1 MAGFNPI
8 SAINDINRFRQIAA
22 VLFRHGF
29 GQLVDQ
35 IITADT
41 PLAKIIS
48 KLRRDEK
55 FTENEHST
63 LARRALLVLQ
73 ELGPTFIKLGQI
85 LSTRPDLIPEEF
97 IAEFK
102 SLQDD
107 VPSFSFEEARTQI
120 ENELGAPI
128 EDIFYSFNKKQIAT
142 ASIGQV
148 YTAVIKEKDENGIEK
163 LVDVVVK
170 VQRPNIFQ
178 VIQQDIDLLYILA
191 RLAER
196 QSPDLQLLNPVGIVS
211 EFDKAIR
218 RELDYNTELRN
229 ALKFA
234 EGLKFHDQVIIPK
247 VYKKYSGKKVFTMEK
262 INGIKI
268 TEAEKIGCDKT
279 VLAKIALNT
288 ILFMVFEKGFFHA
301 DPHPGN
307 IFALKGNKIA
317 FLDLGM
323 VGHLDEEMRS
333 KMAELL
339 IALNTR
345 DIDGIARGLINLGK
359 PEKKVDFQEFKK
371 DVYESMEKIL
381 GLPINEIQFSEIL
394 QDLMEGAKKNRI
406 RIPNDYT
413 LMGKAIMTIEGI
425 GRILD
430 PTLDLEK
437 EAEPFVRKLVAKQW
451 SFNKLST
458 DFYKRG
464 TNLYNMTYDAPVQI
478 MNIFED
484 IQNGNI
490 KFKIEHPEE
499 ERFLKVWE
507 QIIGKLS
514 AGLVIS
520 ALIISST
527 IFIIQ
532 TKESFTF
539 RGLPLTLVLGIG
551 GYTFAAVLGLAIIRN
566 VKLSKK

>member
-1 MAGFNPI
+1 MAGFNPLN
-8 SAINDINRFRQIAA
+8 AINDINRFRQIVA

-35 IITADT
+35 IVTADT
-41 PLAKIIS
+41 PLANIIS
-48 KLRRDEK
+48 KLRK
-55 FTENEHST
+55 ENESEDNNTT

-85 LSTRPDLIPEEF
+85 LSTRPDLIPAEF
-97 IAEFK
+97 INEFK
-102 SLQDD
+102 TLQDN
-107 VPSFSFEEARTQI
+107 VPSFSFEEARNQI
-120 ENELGAPI
+120 ENELGANI
-128 EDIFYSFNKKQIAT
+128 EDIFHSFNKKQIAT

-148 YTAVIKEKDENGIEK
+148 YTAVIKVKDENEQDQLI
-163 LVDVVVK
+163 DVVVK
-170 VQRPNIFQ
+170 VQRPNVAQ
-178 VIQQDIDLLYILA
+178 VIHQDIDLLYILA

-196 QSPDLQLLNPVGIVS
+196 QSPDLQLLNPVGIVR
-211 EFDKAIR
+211 EFELAIQ
-218 RELDYNTELRN
+218 RELDYTTELRN

-234 EGLKFHDQVIIPK
+234 EGLKYHDQVMIPK
-247 VYKKYSGKKVFTMEK
+247 VYKKFSSKKVFTMEK

-268 TEAEKIGCDKT
+268 TEAEKIGCDKKI
-279 VLAKIALNT
+279 LAKIALNT

-323 VGHLDEEMRS
+323 VGHLDEDMRG

-345 DIDGIARGLINLGK
+345 DIDGIARGLMNLGK
-359 PEKKVDFQEFKK
+359 PEKKIDFQEFKK
-371 DVYESMEKIL
+371 DVYYSMEKII
-381 GLPINEIQFSEIL
+381 GLPISEIQFSEIL
-394 QDLMEGAKKNRI
+394 QDLIDGAKKNRI
-406 RIPNDYT
+406 KIPNDYT

-430 PTLDLEK
+430 PSLDLET
-437 EAEPFVRKLVAKQW
+437 EAAPFVRKLVAQRW
-451 SFNKLST
+451 SINKLST

-464 TNLYNMTYDAPVQI
+464 MNIYNMTYDAPVQI

-484 IQNGNI
+484 IQQGNI
-490 KFKIEHPEE
+490 KFKVENTEE
-499 ERFLKVWE
+499 DRFLKVWE
-507 QIIGKLS
+507 QIIGKLT
-514 AGLVIS
+514 AGLVVS
-520 ALIISST
+520 SLIISST
-527 IFIIQ
+527 IFLIE

-539 RGLPLTLVLGIG
+539 KGLPLTLVLGIV
-551 GYTFAAVLGLAIIRN
+551 GYSFAGFLGLAIIRN